1 MKQPARIALRS
12 VALAATIAAVLSGC
26 GQRGPLTLPD
36 DARPIERLPQQ
47 PTTPATPQDDEEEQR
62 NER

>member
-1 MKQPARIALRS
+1 MSRLTHIATRTLLATAIA
-12 VALAATIAAVLSGC
+12 VAAGC

-36 DARPIERLPQQ
+36 DARPIERLPQP
-47 PTTPATPQDDEEEQR
+47 PTAPATPQDDEEEQR

>member
-1 MKQPARIALRS
+1 MA
-12 VALAATIAAVLSGC
+12 VAVAAGC

-36 DARPIERLPQQ
+36 DARPIERLPQ
-47 PTTPATPQDDEEEQR
+47 PTAPATPQDDEEEQR

>member
-1 MKQPARIALRS
+1 MSWLARSTLRTATLALIAT
-12 VALAATIAAVLSGC
+12 AASGC

-36 DARPIERLPQQ
+36 EARPIERLPQ
-47 PTTPATPQDDEEEQR
+47 PTTTPATPQDDEDERQ